1 MDHKPVPKLGTAM
14 SSDATPRR
22 TSSRRRSESV
32 QLSPAM
38 ENTDPVAPMAEPE
51 PAQPTAVPAAEAG
64 ALAPSSTPVYSM
76 RNRPIDPS
84 QIDISYTV
92 SIAGTRPVM
101 RSPKSTGANF
111 RSSPSIHNRP
121 IAPNQTED
129 SNALMGYLD

>member
-1 MDHKPVPKLGTAM
+1 MDHKPVPQLGTAM

-22 TSSRRRSESV
+22 TSRRRPDSV
-32 QLSPAM
+32 QLAPAL
-38 ENTDPVAPMAEPE
+38 EDSDTGAPLAEPE
-51 PAQPTAVPAAEAG
+51 FSPSTAAPPPASG
-64 ALAPSSTPVYSM
+64 ALAPTSAPVYSM

-84 QIDISYTV
+84 QLDISHTV

-101 RSPKSTGANF
+101 RSPQSGSTNF

-129 SNALMGYLD
+129 SNTLMGYLD